1 MHQFPQS
8 EVFLEIYGPQLAAFS
23 RALPMP
29 GTSPLRAHSPV
40 PIVTPRTPGATHG
53 GHKPFPTLALLAGH
67 QLGSLA
73 AQPSDAQPALLI
85 YLFHDLC
92 PRKSIPPAPESL
104 PALLL
109 FH

>member
-1 MHQFPQS
+1 MHRFPQTK
-8 EVFLEIYGPQLAAFS
+8 VFLEIYGPQLVAFS
-23 RALPMP
+23 RAPPMP

-40 PIVTPRTPGATHG
+40 PIITPCTPGATLE
-53 GHKPFPTLALLAGH
+53 GHKPFPTLALLAAH
-67 QLGSLA
+67 QLGSPA

-85 YLFHDLC
+85 YLLPDLC

-109 FH
+109 FR